1 MSCSEVKEG
10 INWAIE
16 LLVSAQKLAIE
27 VNILIVRFY
36 VQKSARERVEQL
48 LRGARVQ
55 LENIKTAERHAS
67 ASFEELEDPGQE
79 VQYALFGLEGH
90 YGDQPEVIEELHT
103 IENPPF
109 RGGHYNSTDWLHFF
123 FDLSARQQELIR
135 EAIAHRIYELTERIR
150 DYEKRLLN
158 LSNSAGLGGN
168 ICILQ
173 TEVASM
179 KEEARVVIDR
189 ANSLEA
195 QLWIERFERDFEGT
209 IADYMDLYAWRYR
222 VYEDNGRF
230 VGQPLTKYVTPNKP
244 DGKTP
249 LVDYDSSE
257 NGRLM
262 ALLLSNADFCIW
274 HGVLFRPFGKDGRIA
289 LVTYWGDISKIQGYL
304 DNLGTFTDS
313 GGEERF

>member
-1 MSCSEVKEG
+1 MSIGVIREN
-10 INWAIE
+10 INLAVN
-16 LLVSAQKLAIE
+16 LLVKAQKLAIE
-27 VNILIVRFY
+27 ANALIVRLY
-36 VQKSARERVEQL
+36 VQKSARERGEQL
-48 LRGARVQ
+48 LRGAQAQ
-55 LENIKTAERHAS
+55 LVSIVTAQGCTLTP
-67 ASFEELEDPGQE
+67 FEKLEDPGQE
-79 VQYALFGLEGH
+79 VLYALFGLEGH

-109 RGGHYNSTDWLHFF
+109 KGGHYDSTNWTHSF

-158 LSNSAGLGGN
+158 LSNGAGLGEK
-168 ICILQ
+168 IRILQ
-173 TEVASM
+173 IEVASM

-262 ALLLSNADFCIW
+262 ALLLSNDDFRIW

-289 LVTYWGDISKIQGYL
+289 LVTYWGDKSEIQGYL
-304 DNLGTFTDS
+304 DNLGTFTNS
-313 GGEERF
+313 GGEDRF